1 MAWVRILIRGTVSK
15 MFVDVA
21 FIEIE
26 IIFFSFDRFKL
37 IPRYGFLMLKLN
49 LQSSMMSR
57 TSSHGLLNPL
67 VFGLWACL
75 SLS

>member
-21 FIEIE
+21 SIEIE
-26 IIFFSFDRFKL
+26 VLFFSSDRSIL
-37 IPRYGFLMLKLN
+37 LPRYGFLMLKLN
-49 LQSSMMSR
+49 NQSSMMSR

-67 VFGLWACL
+67 GLGLWACL